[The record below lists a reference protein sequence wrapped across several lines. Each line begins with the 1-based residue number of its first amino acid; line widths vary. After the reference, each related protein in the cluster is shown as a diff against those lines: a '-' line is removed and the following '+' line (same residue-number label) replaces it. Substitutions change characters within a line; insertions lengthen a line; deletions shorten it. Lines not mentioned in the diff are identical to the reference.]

1 MKLVR
6 AWLGHKP
13 SSQVFVQTFVAK
25 LSMSS
30 FTTTCFAVPP
40 VAPLKDESV
49 GMGQHRGFS
58 DQVVPGYRM
67 IQIVSQQVSL
77 GGKPSLT
84 HAHFLLNNHK
94 EGLFLGAAVLGRV

>member
-1 MKLVR
+1 MKLVL

-30 FTTTCFAVPP
+30 FTTTCFEVPP

-49 GMGQHRGFS
+49 GMGQNRGLF
-58 DQVVPGYRM
+58 DQVIPGYLDR
-67 IQIVSQQVSL
+67 VRAGFFGGNQV
-77 GGKPSLT
+77 
-84 HAHFLLNNHK
+84 
-94 EGLFLGAAVLGRV
+94 